1 MIPKARSNKGTGGGG
16 AAGKRVSEPYP
27 HDSYWA
33 RSMRPLHI
41 LVFLLPLLI
50 AYEIGSILY
59 LRNDAGAHLS
69 VSAYRLFGD
78 FFKVF
83 GLAGAFLPGVALV
96 VVFMVWHIMA
106 RDRWSLDWRTL
117 GGMAAESVAW
127 TMPLLVLAAAMN
139 HARSMAEMYTLAAG
153 DPVGLKSLPLGA
165 SLTIAVGA
173 GLYEEMLFRLVGL
186 ALLHFIL
193 VDLIGLAERWGFAV
207 AIVLTSLAFALYHGY
222 TLPAEWVKFLFA
234 TLAGIYFG
242 TVYVM
247 RGFGIVVAT
256 HALYDVLVL
265 VVFNRH

>member
-1 MIPKARSNKGTGGGG
+1 
-16 AAGKRVSEPYP
+16 
-27 HDSYWA
+27 
-33 RSMRPLHI
+33 MRPLHV

-59 LRNDAGAHLS
+59 LRDSAGAHMS

-96 VVFMVWHIMA
+96 VVFMVWHVMV
-106 RDRWSLDWRTL
+106 RDRWTIDWRTL

-127 TMPLLVLAAAMN
+127 NMPLLVLAAAMN
-139 HARSMAEMYTLAAG
+139 HARSMAGLYALAA
-153 DPVGLKSLPLGA
+153 DATSFETLPTGA
-165 SLTIAVGA
+165 RLTIAVGA

-193 VDLIGLAERWGFAV
+193 VDLIGMSARWGFAI
-207 AIVLTSLAFALYHGY
+207 AILLTSLAFAVYHQPR
-222 TLPAEWVKFLFA
+222 LPEQWPLLLFA
-234 TLAGIYFG
+234 TTAGIYFG

>member
-1 MIPKARSNKGTGGGG
+1 MIPKSRSNKNQG

-33 RSMRPLHI
+33 RSMRPLHV

-50 AYEIGSILY
+50 AYEIGSVLY
-59 LRNDAGAHLS
+59 LRDATGARVS

-78 FFKVF
+78 FFQVF
-83 GLAGAFLPGVALV
+83 GLAGAFLPGIALV
-96 VVFMVWHIMA
+96 VVFMVWHVMV
-106 RDRWSLDWRTL
+106 RDRWALDWRTL

-139 HARSMAEMYTLAAG
+139 HARSMAGMFVLAAG
-153 DPVGLKSLPLGA
+153 ENVGLTGLPMGA

-193 VDLIGLAERWGFAV
+193 VDLIGMSARWGFAI

-222 TLPAEWVKFLFA
+222 ALPNEWLKFLFA

-247 RGFGIVVAT
+247 RGFGIVVAM